1 MATLYFTT
9 NADSGSGS
17 LRQALANAA
26 PGDSVTP
33 DPGVAWGGN
42 VIAVALASPLV
53 ITKDVTCDGGGFWIE
68 LDGQGTVRCL
78 NASSAAAAV
87 FRRVRFVDGKTSA
100 GGGLF
105 YSSHA
110 SAVTAFEGC
119 FFTGGQAANY
129 GGCAYVYKGRAAFRD
144 CVVTGGRAVTGPAA
158 GGIRFAAT
166 ARQSEITRCTVAGNA
181 GKDVSSVQ
189 EDEERPVVVDSIIGS
204 ATGQIETRAPSECG
218 FAAPPPDAFDV
229 EDWTPNAWRAFDL
242 RLTDASPCLTGASSV
257 LNAADYFDALG
268 RPRRPGGALGAYEGA
283 WFVARANTETRI
295 TRDVEVDCV
304 EIADGAVATFVGP
317 DRILAARE
325 SASVGAAAVRSETN
339 GFLAAPSFECSAGAA
354 FTNVERCGYG
364 AGITALTAAAVGSDA
379 VRVSWTAQ
387 VPERGALIQRETGG
401 VWTTVAAN
409 AAVSPITVA
418 GCAGRVSF
426 RAFDGERFV
435 YGDARTC
442 AGTQFSVVAMVTAAE
457 RAARNWEAVV
467 ATVGVTA
474 SVMTGQSVTVLAR
487 IFDAFDS
494 DAPLINDGTNVVS
507 VTYTCSRATN
517 GLFDELVTPVP
528 GHENVD
534 AGPDCVLASVQTSDA
549 WTADG
554 VGYNFVLTP
563 DTRTYPLFEKEGEY
577 QIKVT
582 VALAAGNPIVFYA
595 PVSVSARA

>member
-1 MATLYFTT
+1 MATIYFTT

-33 DPGVAWGGN
+33 DPGVAWGGD
-42 VIAVALASPLV
+42 VIAVTLASPLV
-53 ITKDVTCDGGGFWIE
+53 ITKDITCDGGLFWIE
-68 LDGQGTVRCL
+68 LDGQAAVRCL
-78 NASSAAAAV
+78 NASSGAAAV
-87 FRRVRFVDGKTSA
+87 FRRVRFIDGKTAA

-110 SAVTAFEGC
+110 SAVTVFEQC
-119 FFTGGQAANY
+119 VFAGGQAANY

-144 CVVTGGRAVTGPAA
+144 CVVTGGRAVTELAA
-158 GGIRFAAT
+158 GGVRFAAT
-166 ARQSEITRCTVAGNA
+166 ARQSEITRCTVVGNA

-189 EDEERPVVVDSIIGS
+189 EDEERPIVVDSIIGS
-204 ATGQIETRAPSECG
+204 ATGQIGTRAPSECG
-218 FAAPPPDAFDV
+218 FVEPPGDGLDV
-229 EDWTPNAWRAFDL
+229 EGWTPNAWRAFDL

-257 LNAADYFDALG
+257 LNAEDYCDALG
-268 RPRRPGGALGAYEGA
+268 RPRKPGGALGAYEGA

-339 GFLAAPSFECSAGAA
+339 GFLAAPSFECSADAA

-364 AGITALTAAAVGSDA
+364 AGISALTAVAVGPDA
-379 VRVSWTAQ
+379 VRVAWTAQ
-387 VPERGALIQRETGG
+387 VPERGALIQRETAGA
-401 VWTTVAAN
+401 WTTVAAN
-409 AAVSPITVA
+409 ASVSPITV
-418 GCAGRVSF
+418 
-426 RAFDGERFV
+426 
-435 YGDARTC
+435 
-442 AGTQFSVVAMVTAAE
+442 GTQFSVVVMGTATE
-457 RAARNWEAVV
+457 RAEQNWEAVV

-474 SVMTGQSVTVLAR
+474 SVTTGQSVTVLAR

-517 GLFDELVTPVP
+517 GLFDELVTPVQ

-534 AGPDCVLASVQTSDA
+534 AGADCVLASVQNSDA
-549 WTADG
+549 WTADA

-563 DTRTYPLFEKEGEY
+563 DTRNYPLFEKEGEY

-582 VALAAGNPIVFYA
+582 VVLTAGNPIVFYA
-595 PVSVSARA
+595 PISVSARA